1 MRGLPLAVALVLG
14 SAPACG
20 QAGGAPARLTVVDDA
35 GDTLRLPGPARRI
48 VSLNPSTTEILFAIG
63 AGRWLV
69 ARTPS
74 CDYPSAAAAV
84 PSVGGGFPP
93 NVEAVVARQPDL
105 VVLYH
110 GAGNAAAAARFRQLG
125 VPLLRLRTDHLADV
139 PRAAR
144 VLGRLTG
151 TELAADSV
159 AGRFETALETE
170 RAASGRARVDIPVLI
185 LAWDQPIIVLGAGSF
200 VSELVELA
208 GGRNVFADVRAPS
221 VPVTLEA
228 IAARRPEAV
237 VTVGGPPGFA
247 ARPEWQAVPAV
258 RHRRLIAL
266 TESAFNR
273 PSPRAPEAIG
283 VLRARLVAFV
293 P

>member
-1 MRGLPLAVALVLG
+1 MRGLPLAIALVLG
-14 SAPACG
+14 STPACD
-20 QAGGAPARLTVVDDA
+20 QAGGAPARLVAVDDA
-35 GDTLRLPGPARRI
+35 GDTLRLPRPARRI

-69 ARTPS
+69 ARTAS
-74 CDYPSAAAAV
+74 CDYPPAAASV

-93 NVEAVVARQPDL
+93 NIEAVAARQPDL

-110 GAGNAAAAARFRQLG
+110 GAGNAAAAARIRQLG
-125 VPLLRLRTDHLADV
+125 ISLVQLRTDHLADV

-144 VLGRLTG
+144 ILGRLTG
-151 TELAADSV
+151 TEAAADSV
-159 AGRFETALETE
+159 ASRFESALERE
-170 RAASGRARVDIPVLI
+170 RVLAQPRRPDTPVLI
-185 LAWDQPIIVLGAGSF
+185 LAWDQPIIVLGSGSF
-200 VSELVELA
+200 ISELVELA
-208 GGRNVFADVRAPS
+208 GGRNVFADIKASS

-228 IAARRPEAV
+228 IAARGPEAV
-237 VTVGGPPGFA
+237 VTLGGSPGFA

-258 RHRRLIAL
+258 RSRRLIPL
-266 TESAFNR
+266 TESVFNR

-283 VLRARLVAFV
+283 LLRARLGIT